1 MKAEIEVL
9 QPGLFSTIQ
18 DSGRFGYLKYGVP
31 MSGPMDSYS
40 FQLANL
46 ILNNPP
52 GSAVM
57 EITQMGPV
65 LKFLNAGSLVITG
78 ANLSP
83 QINKIE
89 IRNGIPYA
97 VVPGDVLSFG
107 TRKTGCRS
115 YLAMAGGFKTE
126 KVLGSQSWYE
136 DITAFYRV
144 QKGMNLEF
152 NESLVRP
159 AGNASIKVD
168 AHLYSDSA
176 ISVFLGPEFN
186 KLTEKTVM
194 GIFSRSFKIDK
205 NNNRMAIQLEEVIP
219 NEIKPIITGPVVPGT
234 VQLTPSGKLIVLM
247 RDCQTTG
254 GYPRILQLSENGINR
269 LAQKV
274 QGDSI
279 EFKLISS
286 P

>member
-9 QPGLFSTIQ
+9 HPGLFSSIQ

-31 MSGPMDSYS
+31 VSGPMDSYS
-40 FQLANL
+40 FQLVNL

-52 GSAVM
+52 ESAVM

-65 LKFLNAGSLVITG
+65 LKFLNAGSLAITG

-83 QINKIE
+83 QINKMQ
-89 IRNGIPYA
+89 IRNGIPYT

-107 TRKTGCRS
+107 IRKTGCRS
-115 YLAMAGGFKTE
+115 YLAVAGGFKTE

-152 NESLVRP
+152 NGSLVRP
-159 AGNASIKVD
+159 AGNASIKID
-168 AHLYSDSA
+168 AQYYSDST
-176 ISVFLGPEFN
+176 IPVFPGPEFN
-186 KLTEKTVM
+186 ELTEKQVL

-254 GYPRILQLSENGINR
+254 GYPRILQLSEKGLNR

-279 EFKLISS
+279 GFKLQKAL
-286 P
+286 

>member
-18 DSGRFGYLKYGVP
+18 YPGRFGYLKYGVP

-40 FQLANL
+40 FRLANL
-46 ILNNPP
+46 LLNNPP
-52 GSAVM
+52 ASSAM

-65 LKFLNAGSLVITG
+65 LRFLSAGYLVITG

-89 IRNGIPYA
+89 IRNGMPYVFA
-97 VVPGDVLSFG
+97 PGDVLSFG
-107 TRKTGCRS
+107 TRKSGCRS

-126 KVLGSQSWYE
+126 KVLGSDSWYE
-136 DITAFYRV
+136 DITDFYRLK
-144 QKGMNLEF
+144 KGMKLEI
-152 NESLVRP
+152 NESFVIP

-168 AHLYSDSA
+168 AHFFSDST
-176 ISVFLGPEFN
+176 IPVFAGPEFN
-186 KLTEKTVM
+186 KLTEKQVL
-194 GIFSRSFKIDK
+194 GIFSRSFRIDK

-269 LAQKV
+269 IAQKV
-274 QGDSI
+274 QGDPV
-279 EFKLISS
+279 EFKLLS
-286 P
+286 

>member
-18 DSGRFGYLKYGVP
+18 DPGRFGYLKYGVP

-40 FQLANL
+40 FRLANL
-46 ILNNPP
+46 LLNNPP
-52 GSAVM
+52 GSSAM

-65 LKFLNAGSLVITG
+65 LRFLSGGYLVFTG

-89 IRNGIPYA
+89 IRNGMPYVFA
-97 VVPGDVLSFG
+97 PGDVLSFG

-115 YLAMAGGFKTE
+115 YLAVSGGFKTE

-136 DITAFYRV
+136 DITHFYRL
-144 QKGMNLEF
+144 QKGMNLEM
-152 NESLVRP
+152 NESLVIP
-159 AGNASIKVD
+159 AGNASLKVD
-168 AHLYSDSA
+168 ASRYLETSIQA
-176 ISVFLGPEFN
+176 FPGPEFT
-186 KLTEKTVM
+186 KLTEEQVS
-194 GIFSRSFKIDK
+194 GISSRSFRIDK
-205 NNNRMAIQLEEVIP
+205 NNNRMAIQLEEIIP

-269 LAQKV
+269 IAQKV
-274 QGDSI
+274 QGDPI
-279 EFKLISS
+279 EFKLLSY

>member
-18 DSGRFGYLKYGVP
+18 DSGRFGFLKYGVP

-65 LKFLNAGSLVITG
+65 LKFLHSGYLVITG

-83 QINKIE
+83 QINKIH

-136 DITAFYRV
+136 DITAFYRL

-152 NESLVRP
+152 NKSLVRP
-159 AGNASIKVD
+159 ISNASIKVD
-168 AHLYSDSA
+168 ALYSDST
-176 ISVFLGPEFN
+176 IPVFAGPEFN
-186 KLTEKTVM
+186 KLTEKTVL
-194 GIFSRSFKIDK
+194 GIFSQSFKIDK
-205 NNNRMAIQLEEVIP
+205 NNNRMAIQMEEVIP

-234 VQLTPSGKLIVLM
+234 VQLTPFCARKF
-247 RDCQTTG
+247 
-254 GYPRILQLSENGINR
+254 GY
-269 LAQKV
+269 
-274 QGDSI
+274 
-279 EFKLISS
+279 FKTCKR
-286 P
+286 

>member
-186 KLTEKTVM
+186 KLTEKTVL

-205 NNNRMAIQLEEVIP
+205 NNNRMAVQLEEVIP

-234 VQLTPSGKLIVLM
+234 VQLTPSGKLIILM

-254 GYPRILQLSENGINR
+254 GYPRILQLSENGINK

-279 EFKLISS
+279 EFKLIPS

>member
-40 FQLANL
+40 YQLANL

-65 LKFLNAGSLVITG
+65 LKFLNAGYLVITG

-89 IRNGIPYA
+89 IRNAIPYA
-97 VVPGDVLSFG
+97 VGPGDVLSFG

-115 YLAMAGGFKTE
+115 YLAMAGGFNTE

-136 DITAFYRV
+136 DITDFYRL
-144 QKGMNLEF
+144 QKGMILEI
-152 NESLVRP
+152 NESIVKP
-159 AGNASIKVD
+159 AGTASIKID
-168 AHLYSDSA
+168 AHYYIDST
-176 ISVFLGPEFN
+176 IPVFAGPEFN
-186 KLTEKTVM
+186 YLTEKQVLE
-194 GIFSRSFKIDK
+194 ILSRGFKIDK
-205 NNNRMAIQLEEVIP
+205 NNNRMAIQLVEIMP
-219 NEIKPIITGPVVPGT
+219 NEIKPIITGPVVAGT
-234 VQLTPSGKLIVLM
+234 VQLTPSGKLIILM

-254 GYPRILQLSENGINR
+254 GYPRILQLSESGINR

-274 QGDSI
+274 QGDLV
-279 EFKLISS
+279 EFKIQLF

>member
-65 LKFLNAGSLVITG
+65 LKFLNAGYLVITG

-186 KLTEKTVM
+186 KLTEKTVL

-205 NNNRMAIQLEEVIP
+205 NNNRMAVQLEEVIP

-234 VQLTPSGKLIVLM
+234 VQLTPSGKLIILM

-279 EFKLISS
+279 EFKLIPS

>member
-46 ILNNPP
+46 LLNNPP

-65 LKFLNAGSLVITG
+65 LKFLNAGYLVITG

-89 IRNGIPYA
+89 IKNGIPYA

-152 NESLVRP
+152 NESVIKP
-159 AGNASIKVD
+159 GGTASIKID
-168 AHLYSDSA
+168 AHFYSDST
-176 ISVFLGPEFN
+176 IPVFAGPEFN
-186 KLTEKTVM
+186 KLSGKQVL
-194 GIFSRSFKIDK
+194 GIFSRGFKIDK

-219 NEIKPIITGPVVPGT
+219 NE
-234 VQLTPSGKLIVLM
+234 
-247 RDCQTTG
+247 
-254 GYPRILQLSENGINR
+254 
-269 LAQKV
+269 
-274 QGDSI
+274 
-279 EFKLISS
+279 
-286 P
+286 

>member
-31 MSGPMDSYS
+31 MSGPMDSFS

-65 LKFLNAGSLVITG
+65 LKFLHAGYLVITG

-83 QINKIE
+83 QINKIQ

-136 DITAFYRV
+136 DITSFYRV

-152 NESLVRP
+152 NESLVKP
-159 AGNASIKVD
+159 TGNASIKMD
-168 AHLYSDSA
+168 THFYSDST
-176 ISVFLGPEFN
+176 IPVFAGPEFN
-186 KLTEKTVM
+186 KLTEKQAL

-254 GYPRILQLSENGINR
+254 GYPRIFQLSENGINR

-279 EFKLISS
+279 EFKLLAS

>member
-1 MKAEIEVL
+1 MKAEIVVL

-18 DSGRFGYLKYGVP
+18 DSGRLGYLKYGVP

-52 GSAVM
+52 GSDVM

-65 LKFLNAGSLVITG
+65 LKFLNAGYLVITG

-83 QINKIE
+83 QINKIQ

-97 VVPGDVLSFG
+97 VVPGDVLRFG

-136 DITAFYRV
+136 DITAFYRL

-152 NESLVRP
+152 NKSLVRP
-159 AGNASIKVD
+159 ISNASIKVD

-176 ISVFLGPEFN
+176 IPVFAGPEFN
-186 KLTEKTVM
+186 KLTEKTVL

-205 NNNRMAIQLEEVIP
+205 NNNRMAVQLEEVIP

-234 VQLTPSGKLIVLM
+234 VQLTPSGKLIILM

-279 EFKLISS
+279 EFKLLPS